1 MQETSGLNFFGL
13 GVTSCIEQAM
23 VFSQQLELPAL
34 LRRRYKL
41 KLRSRCSFCHQPP
54 GRLREVPRSQ
64 GPVPHCSFC
73 HQPPGRLREVPRSQG
88 PAPHKQIEGRI
99 GGRGDA
105 IAMSEKER
113 PTRNWRPR
121 PTTAAW
127 WPYSFYSFQDCR
139 RPHPAR
145 AAWWLKFIGPCEHN
159 VQNQSHQFCLDIA
172 KQTYFSKEPYVDTK
186 RFMHQNKFFVAPQHW
201 ESNPIKQSIGPV
213 DPCSCIH
220 SCASRI

>member
-1 MQETSGLNFFGL
+1 MHYFRSQYRRKKHWNDQGHELHRTSNG
-13 GVTSCIEQAM
+13 
-23 VFSQQLELPAL
+23 VFSTVGTACAAAETLQAKATLAICFLSPTAWPSE
-34 LRRRYKL
+34 RGSKV
-41 KLRSRCSFCHQPP
+41 P
-54 GRLREVPRSQ
+54 GAGSTQTNRGENW
-64 GPVPHCSFC
+64 
-73 HQPPGRLREVPRSQG
+73 
-88 PAPHKQIEGRI
+88 
-99 GGRGDA
+99 GRGDA

-113 PTRNWRPR
+113 PPTTRNWRPR

-172 KQTYFSKEPYVDTK
+172 EQMYFSREPYVDTK
-186 RFMHQNKFFVAPQHW
+186 RFMHENRFSVAPQHCV
-201 ESNPIKQSIGPV
+201 SNPIKQSIGPV